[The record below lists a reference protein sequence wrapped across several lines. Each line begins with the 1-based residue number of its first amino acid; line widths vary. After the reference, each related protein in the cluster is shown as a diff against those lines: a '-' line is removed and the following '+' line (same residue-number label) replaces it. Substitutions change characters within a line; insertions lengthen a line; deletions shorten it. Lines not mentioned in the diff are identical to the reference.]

1 MNEIRVL
8 KVFCNSHFILNN
20 FHFFSVKL
28 WEIKIDVNFDKK
40 NWSIII
46 FMKSR
51 SYFSQK
57 VGN

>member
-1 MNEIRVL
+1 MSFI
-8 KVFCNSHFILNN
+8 SHFILNN
-20 FHFFSVKL
+20 FHFFQSNYG
-28 WEIKIDVNFDKK
+28 EIKIDVNFDKK